1 MWRVFEPKL
10 KMKWTES
17 KEELAVGRGKEKPGG
32 KRSSGD
38 VGVAVEETPVEPRA
52 RSSSNP
58 IPGTSTTGG
67 ESTEGDWSISS
78 DVSWGGGLFG
88 S

>member
-1 MWRVFEPKL
+1 MPRVFKPEPK
-10 KMKWTES
+10 MQWTES

-32 KRSSGD
+32 KTSSMD
-38 VGVAVEETPVEPRA
+38 VGVTVVEETPVKPRA

-67 ESTEGDWSISS
+67 ESTEGDWSICF
-78 DVSWGGGLFG
+78 DVA
-88 S
+88 